1 MFSLKWRL
9 GGAQLAHHKATTNS
23 ETQLL
28 PTPEKVILPM
38 VQHIG
43 RPCEP
48 TVKVGDHV
56 EIGDIVGDSSEYLSA
71 PIHASVSGT
80 VSEIRE
86 FLTPNSIRTKAVVIT
101 SDQGQT
107 YSPGLRPL
115 DPQTPEEFAAAVR
128 ASGLVGLGGAG
139 FPTHVKLS
147 PSVIPKIDTLL
158 VNSAECEPYITSDY
172 RECVEYPDD
181 VLGGIELIRKFF
193 QLKQVF
199 IGIEDNKP
207 AAIALFREKCAGTG
221 IEVKVLKSRY
231 PQGAEKVLIF
241 TATRRIVPQGKL
253 PADVGV
259 LVMNIT
265 SLATLYRYFQTGV
278 PLVAKR
284 LTVDGDAVAEP
295 KNVMVPIGTPISD
308 LISFCGGYKTQPQ
321 KILMGGPMMGT
332 ALYSDEL
339 PVLKNN
345 NALLALADSASLSQ
359 PATACI
365 RCSSCI
371 NACPL
376 ELMPTVIEHDYKKGD
391 IPALQKDKVMLCMEC
406 GSCSYVCPAK
416 RPLLETNRL
425 AKKLVRKAT

>member
-1 MFSLKWRL
+1 M
-9 GGAQLAHHKATTNS
+9 
-23 ETQLL
+23 
-28 PTPEKVILPM
+28 
-38 VQHIG
+38 
-43 RPCEP
+43 
-48 TVKVGDHV
+48 
-56 EIGDIVGDSSEYLSA
+56 
-71 PIHASVSGT
+71 
-80 VSEIRE
+80 
-86 FLTPNSIRTKAVVIT
+86 
-101 SDQGQT
+101 
-107 YSPGLRPL
+107 PL
-115 DPQTPEEFAAAVR
+115 Q
-128 ASGLVGLGGAG
+128 
-139 FPTHVKLS
+139 
-147 PSVIPKIDTLL
+147 
-158 VNSAECEPYITSDY
+158 
-172 RECVEYPDD
+172 
-181 VLGGIELIRKFF
+181 
-193 QLKQVF
+193 
-199 IGIEDNKP
+199 
-207 AAIALFREKCAGTG
+207 
-221 IEVKVLKSRY
+221 SRY

-241 TATRRIVPQGKL
+241 TATRRIVPQGTL

-265 SLATLYRYFQTGV
+265 SLATLYRYFQTGI

-295 KNVMVPIGTPISD
+295 KNVMVPIGTPIAD
-308 LISFCGGYKTQPQ
+308 LIAFCGGYKTQPQ
-321 KILMGGPMMGT
+321 KLLMGGPMMGT

-359 PATACI
+359 PTTACI